1 MRSTNRIRPGSYNI
15 QVFFLSKSDEI
26 INIFSPAPD
35 AERGRLLPILKQ
47 LDPGN
52 IQSYDQ
58 NLG

>member
-1 MRSTNRIRPGSYNI
+1 MAVLALDHANSIRW
-15 QVFFLSKSDEI
+15 SDEI